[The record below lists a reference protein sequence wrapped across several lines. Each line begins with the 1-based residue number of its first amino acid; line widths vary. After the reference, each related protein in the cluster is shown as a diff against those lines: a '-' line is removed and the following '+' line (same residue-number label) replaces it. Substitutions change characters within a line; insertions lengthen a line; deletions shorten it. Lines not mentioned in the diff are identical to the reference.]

1 MIPVTFATGGRVAD
15 ILRAASPPAVIL
27 LFAFVLLRFPPE
39 QYGFYPPC
47 PFHELLH
54 LQCPGCGA
62 TRALAAVLRG
72 DFVEAMHFNAL
83 TTLLL
88 PFAFAYGVL
97 CYIDY
102 LKRKPIRSVQLP
114 SAAIYSAIALAVVFT
129 VFRNLP
135 GITF

>member
-1 MIPVTFATGGRVAD
+1 MIPITFATGGRVAD

-39 QYGFYPPC
+39 QYGFYPRC
-47 PFHELLH
+47 PLHELLH

-62 TRALAAVLRG
+62 TRSLAAVLRG
-72 DFVEAMHFNAL
+72 DLVEAMRFNAL

-88 PFAFAYGVL
+88 PFAFGYGIL

-102 LKRKPIRSVQLP
+102 LKRKPVRSLQLP
-114 SAAIYSAIALAVVFT
+114 SVATYSVIAIAVVFM
-129 VFRNLP
+129 VVRNLP
-135 GITF
+135 GRTF